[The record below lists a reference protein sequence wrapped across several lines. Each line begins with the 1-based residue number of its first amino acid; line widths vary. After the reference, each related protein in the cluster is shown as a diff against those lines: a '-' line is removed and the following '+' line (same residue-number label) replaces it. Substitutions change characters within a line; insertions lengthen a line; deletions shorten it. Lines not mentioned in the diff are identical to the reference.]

1 MPPEAWC
8 VPNFTL
14 TSHILKKDYEWFISV
29 RKNTDRKLVGREGGG
44 NNFGFASF
52 YNATAISNVFLW
64 LCLLVCRVLTV
75 RAGSRPDIG
84 DSLVSS
90 STVYSEQGVG
100 TSSNGEGFL
109 EEQNSAS
116 NSKPHVGGTTK
127 GVVPKWF
134 KGTGKYRSFSY
145 WNISK
150 AKSVWPWYAPWGWDY
165 QPALKSTFG
174 TLLFSERWYGIRRP
188 LQQH

>member
-14 TSHILKKDYEWFISV
+14 TSYILKKDYEWFIGV
-29 RKNTDRKLVGREGGG
+29 CEKRLTG
-44 NNFGFASF
+44 NFGFASF
-52 YNATAISNVFLW
+52 YIVTAMSNVFLW

-100 TSSNGEGFL
+100 TSSNGAGFL
-109 EEQNSAS
+109 EEQNSDP

-134 KGTGKYRSFSY
+134 KGTGEYRSFSY
-145 WNISK
+145 RNISK

-174 TLLFSERWYGIRRP
+174 TLPFSERWYGIRRP

>member
-14 TSHILKKDYEWFISV
+14 TSYILKKDYEWFIGV
-29 RKNTDRKLVGREGGG
+29 CEKRLTG
-44 NNFGFASF
+44 NFGFASF
-52 YNATAISNVFLW
+52 YIVTAMSNFFLW

-100 TSSNGEGFL
+100 TSSNGAGFL
-109 EEQNSAS
+109 EEQNSAP

-134 KGTGKYRSFSY
+134 KGTGECRSFSY
-145 WNISK
+145 RNISK
-150 AKSVWPWYAPWGWDY
+150 AKSVWPCYAPWGWDY